1 VAGPQ
6 ARAAEAT
13 SAGDEDEASRLRAE
27 LASVWPAVHAEKLG
41 QVADEFDR
49 VHSIERAHQVGSVQA
64 IVPPARLRSYLID
77 AVRRGMRRTLA
88 AGASPDPG

>member
-1 VAGPQ
+1 VAGLQ

-13 SAGDEDEASRLRAE
+13 SGRDEDEASRLRAE

-41 QVADEFDR
+41 QVADEFDQ

-64 IVPPARLRSYLID
+64 IVPPARLRSYLIG

-88 AGASPDPG
+88 AGASPDSG

>member
-1 VAGPQ
+1 M
-6 ARAAEAT
+6 
-13 SAGDEDEASRLRAE
+13 
-27 LASVWPAVHAEKLG
+27 HAEKLG

-77 AVRRGMRRTLA
+77 AVRRGMQRWLTVEV
-88 AGASPDPG
+88 